1 MAVRHFKLPDPGE
14 GLVEA
19 EIVTWKVKVGD
30 TVKINDVIVEIET
43 AKSLVELPVPYAG
56 TVTELLVAEGETVA
70 VGSPII
76 AVDDGLGGEAVPAVA
91 SPVASAESAP
101 AAAGDDEEIEAGK
114 IGGAAPG
121 GRVAVLVGYG
131 PRMTEAK
138 RRPRKGQGA
147 PATATAQVNQ
157 AFAPEP
163 TALEPD
169 VSEPVVSEPDVSEPA
184 VSETVA
190 AQSVSVLPA
199 VGGRALAKPPV
210 RKLAKD
216 LGLDLSQVPGS
227 GKGGIVTRADL
238 ESYAAEDHFA
248 ESGAGSG
255 AGAATY
261 KAPVFATIGEREVR
275 IPVKGV
281 RKLMAQAMVGSAF
294 TAPHVTEFV
303 TVDVTRTMRL
313 VDRLRDEREFQD
325 VKVSPLLVV
334 AKALIIASRRNPG
347 VNATW
352 DEAAQEI
359 VVKNY
364 VNLGIAAATP
374 RGLMVPNI
382 KDADRMSLRQLA
394 DAMANLVS
402 TARGGRTQPADMSGG
417 SITITNVGVFGVDT
431 GTPIINPGEGAIL
444 CFGAVRQMPWVV
456 KGKIKVR
463 WVTQLG
469 VSFDHRMVDGELGS
483 RFLADVATVLHDPAQ
498 ALVWG

>member
-1 MAVRHFKLPDPGE
+1 
-14 GLVEA
+14 
-19 EIVTWKVKVGD
+19 
-30 TVKINDVIVEIET
+30 
-43 AKSLVELPVPYAG
+43 
-56 TVTELLVAEGETVA
+56 
-70 VGSPII
+70 
-76 AVDDGLGGEAVPAVA
+76 
-91 SPVASAESAP
+91 
-101 AAAGDDEEIEAGK
+101 
-114 IGGAAPG
+114 
-121 GRVAVLVGYG
+121 
-131 PRMTEAK
+131 
-138 RRPRKGQGA
+138 
-147 PATATAQVNQ
+147 
-157 AFAPEP
+157 
-163 TALEPD
+163 
-169 VSEPVVSEPDVSEPA
+169 
-184 VSETVA
+184 
-190 AQSVSVLPA
+190 
-199 VGGRALAKPPV
+199 V

-382 KDADRMSLRQLA
+382 KDADQMSLRQLA

-402 TARGGRTQPADMSGG
+402 TAREGRTQPAEMSGG